1 MGPGA
6 AHRGRWSEGL
16 GRLGAARVR
25 RKYERT
31 LGALAD
37 EGNHAAAPLLDAYQ
51 RLG

>member
-1 MGPGA
+1 MRPTQAAGA
-6 AHRGRWSEGL
+6 AGL
-16 GRLGAARVR
+16 GPLGRTRVR

-37 EGNHAAAPLLDAYQ
+37 EGNHVAAPLLDAYE